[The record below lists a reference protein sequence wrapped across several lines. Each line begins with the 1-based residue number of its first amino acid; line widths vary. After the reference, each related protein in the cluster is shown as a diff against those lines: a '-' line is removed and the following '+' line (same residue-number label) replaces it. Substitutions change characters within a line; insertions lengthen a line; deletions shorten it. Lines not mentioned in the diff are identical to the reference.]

1 MQTDVTSQ
9 ADSPTRNRTVRILMG
24 LAAASA
30 LGAAVSAIP
39 VVTEARAPTLMAETW
54 RLYGFLTFA
63 SLLALLGWRPLSYPW
78 LWEIVI
84 LNKLLLTVTAGGYA
98 AGVLGPGDVD
108 GAVAALVWDGGLT
121 IALLAAYVSGRG
133 WQAWLGGTSVRI
145 ASRYTFATERR

>member
-1 MQTDVTSQ
+1 MQTDVTAL
-9 ADSPTRNRTVRILMG
+9 ADSPTRNRAVRILMG

-30 LGAAVSAIP
+30 IGAAASAIP
-39 VVTEARAPTLMAETW
+39 VVTGAPAPTLMGETW

-63 SLLALLGWRPLSYPW
+63 GLFALLGWRPLSYPW

-98 AGVLGPGDVD
+98 AGVFGPGDVD

-121 IALLAAYVSGRG
+121 IALLAAYTAGRG
-133 WQAWLGGTSVRI
+133 WQAWLGRDE
-145 ASRYTFATERR
+145 ASP